1 MPHPSIS
8 LPTVCIGDVAVALP
22 MQVVANEGL
31 IDELPKNQRILLARH
46 VGVKQRYIADA
57 GQTAVDLGEAA
68 CRKLFA
74 VHPQL
79 PELIDTLI
87 FCTQS
92 ADYILPPNSC
102 ILHGRLGLKSSVA
115 AFDLPHACSAYVY
128 AIHIARA
135 LVAAG
140 SAKHVLVVT
149 ADTYSKFI
157 HPHDR
162 STRLVFGDGAA
173 ATWLQSS
180 LTRGVQDVM
189 CGTAGEHFE
198 MFWIPAGG
206 TRQPLSDAMRRGR
219 AA

>member
-1 MPHPSIS
+1 MRDPSIS
-8 LPTVCIGDVAVALP
+8 LPTVRISDVAVALP
-22 MQVVANEGL
+22 TRVVANDGL
-31 IDELPKNQRILLARH
+31 INELPKNQRILLARH
-46 VGVKQRYIADA
+46 VGVKQRYLADA

-74 VHPQL
+74 AHPQL

-102 ILHGRLGLKSSVA
+102 VLHGRLGLASSVT

-135 LVAAG
+135 LAAAG
-140 SAKHVLVVT
+140 SAKHVLIVN

-157 HPHDR
+157 HPQDR

-173 ATWLQSS
+173 ATWLELVS
-180 LTRGVQDVM
+180 
-189 CGTAGEHFE
+189 
-198 MFWIPAGG
+198 PAVF
-206 TRQPLSDAMRRGR
+206 RM
-219 AA
+219 